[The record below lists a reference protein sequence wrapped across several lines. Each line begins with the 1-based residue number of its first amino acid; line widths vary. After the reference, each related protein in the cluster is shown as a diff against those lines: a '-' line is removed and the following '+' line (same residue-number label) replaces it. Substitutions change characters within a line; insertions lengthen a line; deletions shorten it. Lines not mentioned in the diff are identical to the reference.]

1 MLRTSIAVGILI
13 GATFF
18 TPVWLQICLYVIFLF
33 VVRYRIA
40 LVIPALVAD
49 AWYAPARDFSIHSN
63 TMLLLAVGMVLV
75 FMAVVRTTRI
85 SQRYGLEK
93 K

>member
-1 MLRTSIAVGILI
+1 MVRTIIAVGILI

-18 TPVWLQICLYVIFLF
+18 TPVWLQIGLYVIFLF
-33 VVRYRIA
+33 AVRYRIA
-40 LVIPALVAD
+40 LIIPALIAD
-49 AWYAPARDFSIHSN
+49 AWYAPGRDFTFQN
-63 TMLLLAVGMVLV
+63 NKMVLLAVAMITV
-75 FMAVVRTTRI
+75 FFIVVRTTRI